1 MSSDLKFVSCPIRT
15 ILSFKLTDKAYII
28 YCCLSLYLKSFHVVT
43 SQNKK
48 QKKLNRVSFF
58 STKRASYIVFNTYLH
73 LSLISFVPFW
83 SGTIQVI
90 VPGFFCVCV
99 VFKKLIFQLII
110 FFIWSSTFHKILVYQ
125 HPVLVHRRKG
135 VHPFVYC
142 KWL

>member
-28 YCCLSLYLKSFHVVT
+28 YCCLSLYLKSFYVVT

-73 LSLISFVPFW
+73 LSLISFVPF
-83 SGTIQVI
+83 
-90 VPGFFCVCV
+90 
-99 VFKKLIFQLII
+99 
-110 FFIWSSTFHKILVYQ
+110 
-125 HPVLVHRRKG
+125 
-135 VHPFVYC
+135 
-142 KWL
+142 